1 MNHEATAAVGTRQ
14 RTRRA
19 ILDAMVDVIMEADGI
34 GFSVQAV
41 ADRAGVTHR
50 TIYNHFPTREAL
62 CDAFSD
68 YVDGLLEASSGARAP
83 TWSLASLPQLAEDLY
98 RTLALRDRHA
108 RAYVMLM
115 IGNRRPMSAW
125 RHRSLMAEKL
135 IAREQSGRTPLTP
148 RQLTAVIRLF
158 VSTMG
163 WHLLTEQCGLST
175 NEAAAASA
183 WATRTLLDAAIGKPG
198 PAKAGRHVSP
208 SPRAGR
214 QVSPAPRAG
223 RQVSPAPRAGRQVS
237 PAPRAGR
244 HVSSSPSKG
253 GANAT
258 RRRRN

>member
-1 MNHEATAAVGTRQ
+1 
-14 RTRRA
+14 
-19 ILDAMVDVIMEADGI
+19 MVDVIMETDGI

-68 YVDGLLEASSGARAP
+68 YVDELLMASSGAPEP
-83 TWSLASLPQLAEDLY
+83 TWSLASIPLLVEDLY

-115 IGNRRPMSAW
+115 IGNRRPMSGW
-125 RHRSLMAEKL
+125 RKRSLMAEKL
-135 IAREQSGRTPLTP
+135 MAREQSGRIPLTP
-148 RQLTAVIRLF
+148 RQVTAVIRMF

-175 NEAAAASA
+175 DEAVAAST
-183 WATRTLLDAAIGKPG
+183 WATRTLLDAAIAERTVKP
-198 PAKAGRHVSP
+198 
-208 SPRAGR
+208 
-214 QVSPAPRAG
+214 
-223 RQVSPAPRAGRQVS
+223 
-237 PAPRAGR
+237 
-244 HVSSSPSKG
+244 SSSPSQG

-258 RRRRN
+258 RRRRH

>member
-1 MNHEATAAVGTRQ
+1 
-14 RTRRA
+14 
-19 ILDAMVDVIMEADGI
+19 
-34 GFSVQAV
+34 
-41 ADRAGVTHR
+41 VTHR

-68 YVDGLLEASSGARAP
+68 YVDELLMASSGASSEPA
-83 TWSLASLPQLAEDLY
+83 WSLTSLPRLVEDFY

-125 RHRSLMAEKL
+125 RKRSLMAEKL
-135 IAREQSGRTPLTP
+135 IAREQSGRIPLTP
-148 RQLTAVIRLF
+148 RQVTAVIRMF

-175 NEAAAASA
+175 DEAAAASA
-183 WATRTLLDAAIGKPG
+183 WATRTLLDAAIAKGTTKRTAKP
-198 PAKAGRHVSP
+198 
-208 SPRAGR
+208 
-214 QVSPAPRAG
+214 
-223 RQVSPAPRAGRQVS
+223 
-237 PAPRAGR
+237 
-244 HVSSSPSKG
+244 SSSYSRG

>member
-1 MNHEATAAVGTRQ
+1 MKLRAAGTTRQ

-19 ILDAMVDVIMEADGI
+19 ILEAMVDVIMETDGI

-41 ADRAGVTHR
+41 AERAGVTHR

-68 YVDGLLEASSGARAP
+68 YVDGLLVASSGAPEP
-83 TWSLASLPQLAEDLY
+83 TGSLASIPLLVEDLY

-125 RHRSLMAEKL
+125 RKRSLMAEKL
-135 IAREQSGRTPLTP
+135 IAREQSGRIPLTP
-148 RQLTAVIRLF
+148 RQVTAVIRMF

-175 NEAAAASA
+175 DEAAAASA
-183 WATRTLLDAAIGKPG
+183 WATRTLIDAAIGKRT
-198 PAKAGRHVSP
+198 AKP
-208 SPRAGR
+208 
-214 QVSPAPRAG
+214 
-223 RQVSPAPRAGRQVS
+223 
-237 PAPRAGR
+237 
-244 HVSSSPSKG
+244 SSSPSLG
-253 GANAT
+253 AANAT

>member
-1 MNHEATAAVGTRQ
+1 MNLAVATGTRQ

-19 ILDAMVDVIMEADGI
+19 ILEAMADVILEADGI

-68 YVDGLLEASSGARAP
+68 YVDELLAASSGAPEP
-83 TWSLASLPQLAEDLY
+83 TWSLASLPLLVEELY

-115 IGNRRPMSAW
+115 IGNRRPMTAW
-125 RHRSLMAEKL
+125 RNRSLMAEKL
-135 IAREQSGRTPLTP
+135 IAREQSGRTPVTP
-148 RQLTAVIRLF
+148 RQVTAAIRMF

-175 NEAAAASA
+175 DEAAAASA
-183 WATRTLLDAAIGKPG
+183 WATRTLLDAAIGKRTATP
-198 PAKAGRHVSP
+198 
-208 SPRAGR
+208 
-214 QVSPAPRAG
+214 
-223 RQVSPAPRAGRQVS
+223 
-237 PAPRAGR
+237 
-244 HVSSSPSKG
+244 SSSRSQG

-258 RRRRN
+258 RRRRT

>member
-1 MNHEATAAVGTRQ
+1 MKSKASGSTRQ

-19 ILDAMVDVIMEADGI
+19 ILEAMVDVIMETDGI

-68 YVDGLLEASSGARAP
+68 YVDELLVASSGAPEP
-83 TWSLASLPQLAEDLY
+83 TWSLASIPLLVEDLY

-125 RHRSLMAEKL
+125 RKRSLMAEKL
-135 IAREQSGRTPLTP
+135 IAREQSGRIPLTP
-148 RQLTAVIRLF
+148 RQVTAVIRMF

-175 NEAAAASA
+175 DEAAAASA
-183 WATRTLLDAAIGKPG
+183 WATRTLLDAAIAKRTAKPL
-198 PAKAGRHVSP
+198 
-208 SPRAGR
+208 
-214 QVSPAPRAG
+214 
-223 RQVSPAPRAGRQVS
+223 
-237 PAPRAGR
+237 
-244 HVSSSPSKG
+244 SSPSQG

-258 RRRRN
+258 RRRRNYGPDNVQSSRTRCRH

>member
-1 MNHEATAAVGTRQ
+1 MNTSPPVGTRQ

-19 ILDAMVDVIMEADGI
+19 ILEAMVDVIMETDGI

-41 ADRAGVTHR
+41 ANRAGVTHR

-68 YVDGLLEASSGARAP
+68 YVDELLGASSGASSEP
-83 TWSLASLPQLAEDLY
+83 TWSLASIPQLAEGLY

-125 RHRSLMAEKL
+125 RKRSLMAEKL
-135 IAREQSGRTPLTP
+135 IARELSGQIPLTP
-148 RQLTAVIRLF
+148 QQVAAVIRML

-175 NEAAAASA
+175 DEAAAASA
-183 WATRTLLDAAIGKPG
+183 WATRTLLDAAIAKPATKRTVK
-198 PAKAGRHVSP
+198 PLSP
-208 SPRAGR
+208 SL
-214 QVSPAPRAG
+214 
-223 RQVSPAPRAGRQVS
+223 
-237 PAPRAGR
+237 
-244 HVSSSPSKG
+244 G
-253 GANAT
+253 GTNAT

>member
-1 MNHEATAAVGTRQ
+1 MGPSCIVYAYISYSMKMTASGGTRQ

-19 ILDAMVDVIMEADGI
+19 ILEAMVDVIMETTDGI

-68 YVDGLLEASSGARAP
+68 YDDELLGASAGLTEEPA
-83 TWSLASLPQLAEDLY
+83 WSLASIPLLVENLY

-125 RHRSLMAEKL
+125 RKRSLMAEKL
-135 IAREQSGRTPLTP
+135 IAREQSGQVPLTP
-148 RQLTAVIRLF
+148 RQVTAVVRMF

-175 NEAAAASA
+175 EEAASASA
-183 WATRTLLDAAIGKPG
+183 WATRTLLEAAIAKPTTRRTAR
-198 PAKAGRHVSP
+198 P
-208 SPRAGR
+208 
-214 QVSPAPRAG
+214 
-223 RQVSPAPRAGRQVS
+223 
-237 PAPRAGR
+237 
-244 HVSSSPSKG
+244 SSSPSQR

-258 RRRRN
+258 RRRRH

>member
-1 MNHEATAAVGTRQ
+1 MNKAARSGTRQ
-14 RTRRA
+14 RTRNA
-19 ILDAMVDVIMEADGI
+19 ILEAMADVIMETTDGI

-68 YVDGLLEASSGARAP
+68 YVDELLVASSGVPER
-83 TWSLASLPQLAEDLY
+83 TWSLSSIPLLVEGLY

-125 RHRSLMAEKL
+125 RKRSLMAEKL
-135 IAREQSGRTPLTP
+135 IAREQSGRIPLTP
-148 RQLTAVIRLF
+148 RQVTAVIRMF

-175 NEAAAASA
+175 DEAAAASA
-183 WATRTLLDAAIGKPG
+183 WATRTLLDAAIAKRTTKRTAKP
-198 PAKAGRHVSP
+198 
-208 SPRAGR
+208 
-214 QVSPAPRAG
+214 
-223 RQVSPAPRAGRQVS
+223 
-237 PAPRAGR
+237 
-244 HVSSSPSKG
+244 SSSPSHPLQR

>member
-1 MNHEATAAVGTRQ
+1 MKSNVKAPVGTRH

-19 ILDAMVDVIMEADGI
+19 ILEAMVDVIMETDGI

-68 YVDGLLEASSGARAP
+68 YVDEVLMESSGAPEP
-83 TWSLASLPQLAEDLY
+83 TWSLASIPLLVEHLY
-98 RTLALRDRHA
+98 QTLALRDRHA

-115 IGNRRPMSAW
+115 IGNRRPMSTW
-125 RHRSLMAEKL
+125 RKRSLMAEKL
-135 IAREQSGRTPLTP
+135 IAREQSGRIPLTP
-148 RQLTAVIRLF
+148 RQVTAVIRMF

-175 NEAAAASA
+175 DEAAAASA
-183 WATRTLLDAAIGKPG
+183 WATRTLLDAAIAKRTAKP
-198 PAKAGRHVSP
+198 
-208 SPRAGR
+208 
-214 QVSPAPRAG
+214 
-223 RQVSPAPRAGRQVS
+223 
-237 PAPRAGR
+237 
-244 HVSSSPSKG
+244 SSSPSQG

>member
-1 MNHEATAAVGTRQ
+1 MKSRTSGSTRQ

-19 ILDAMVDVIMEADGI
+19 ILEAMVDVIMETDGI

-41 ADRAGVTHR
+41 ANRAGVTHR

-68 YVDGLLEASSGARAP
+68 YVDELLSGGAP
-83 TWSLASLPQLAEDLY
+83 EPAWSLASLPLLVEDLY
-98 RTLALRDRHA
+98 RALALRDRHA

-115 IGNRRPMSAW
+115 IGNRRPIGGW
-125 RHRSLMAEKL
+125 RNRSLMAEKL

-148 RQLTAVIRLF
+148 RQVTAVIRMF

-175 NEAAAASA
+175 DEAAAASG
-183 WATRTLLDAAIGKPG
+183 WATRTLLNAAIAKRITKRTVKP
-198 PAKAGRHVSP
+198 
-208 SPRAGR
+208 
-214 QVSPAPRAG
+214 
-223 RQVSPAPRAGRQVS
+223 
-237 PAPRAGR
+237 
-244 HVSSSPSKG
+244 SSSPSQG